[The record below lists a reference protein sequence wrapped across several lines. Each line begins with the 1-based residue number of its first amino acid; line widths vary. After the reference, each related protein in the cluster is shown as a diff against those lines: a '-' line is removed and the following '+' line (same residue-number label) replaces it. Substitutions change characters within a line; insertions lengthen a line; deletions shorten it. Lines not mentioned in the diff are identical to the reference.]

1 MQYNIEKLASHSPSW
16 MNLKNIMLSKESKLL
31 NIMVKN

>member
-1 MQYNIEKLASHSPSW
+1 MQYNIEKLVSYSSSW
-16 MNLKNIMLSKESKLL
+16 INLTNIMLSKESKLP